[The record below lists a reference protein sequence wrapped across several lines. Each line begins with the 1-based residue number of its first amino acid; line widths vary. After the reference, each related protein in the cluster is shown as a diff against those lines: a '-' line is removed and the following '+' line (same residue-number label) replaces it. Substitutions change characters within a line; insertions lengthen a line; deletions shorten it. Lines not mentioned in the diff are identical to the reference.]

1 MFDVAICRYDGVEVC
16 ELIGLYILHKSHQH
30 TQKEASVCTET
41 TGLAVFKNMSTRY
54 RETKSGKSF
63 AREILADIGLKI
75 TMQSNLMV
83 VNYLDV
89 TLNRKILSIPVHQ
102 TSENFAVF
110 PHYK

>member
-1 MFDVAICRYDGVEVC
+1 
-16 ELIGLYILHKSHQH
+16 
-30 TQKEASVCTET
+30 
-41 TGLAVFKNMSTRY
+41 MSTRY

-89 TLNRKILSIPVHQ
+89 TLNLTNGKYYPYRYIGQVKISQSFHTINKHRRY
-102 TSENFAVF
+102 FAVTLLSAK
-110 PHYK
+110 YI